1 MNKIWILLP
10 VLLVFACQQ
19 QNNQNEATGQANG
32 SAAMDAAL
40 QGLFEPQIVVKMHF
54 FSARDSAGVP
64 ADYPYAGNKIEGAL
78 LQMLD
83 GSLSEGEGSGDLHAC
98 YFIENAGTYV
108 LRSGRD
114 LLLAR
119 WNAKT
124 GRLEQTLVLASY
136 GCQDASCRQ
145 QDAWLIDLD
154 DDRSLEL
161 IIRSQEKD
169 AGGNLLADDF
179 KVLSEKDDSYSDS
192 SPALIALASKY
203 RYLLLCELSWPGCCL
218 NGMSLL
224 QKKLCAF

>member
-10 VLLVFACQQ
+10 ALLVFACQQ
-19 QNNQNEATGQANG
+19 QNKQNEDTGQANG

-40 QGLFEPQIVVKMHF
+40 KGLFEPQIVVKMHF

-64 ADYPYAGNKIEGAL
+64 ADYPYAGNKIEGEL
-78 LQMLD
+78 LQLLD
-83 GSLSEGEGSGDLHAC
+83 GSLSEGQGSELHAC
-98 YFIENAGTYV
+98 YFIENGDTYI

-119 WNAKT
+119 WNMGT
-124 GRLEQTLVLASY
+124 GRLEQSMVLASY
-136 GCQDASCRQ
+136 DCQNASCRQ

-192 SPALIALASKY
+192 SPELIALAIKD
-203 RYLLLCELSWPGCCL
+203 RYLLH
-218 NGMSLL
+218 
-224 QKKLCAF
+224 